1 MTTGRW
7 IALAILLCAGAVL
20 AEPALRALHMWPA
33 GLTGG
38 PAGPLWGIFAGAAI
52 WAQTNALG
60 WPNRRR
66 NAARLDE
73 TPSVARL
80 RLTFFFAAA
89 TSLGITVLV
98 AIQED
103 LVPALAR
110 PGGTIWVNPAMIAT
124 IIGLGTLFPTTAS
137 GLFLPCGDER
147 FRAVQQQ
154 AQALTLRAAMIAG
167 LAGAAI
173 ATYSAA
179 FPPAPVLLYAMA
191 GFMWTTYSGLLWR
204 LEARA

>member
-1 MTTGRW
+1 M
-7 IALAILLCAGAVL
+7 
-20 AEPALRALHMWPA
+20 
-33 GLTGG
+33 
-38 PAGPLWGIFAGAAI
+38 
-52 WAQTNALG
+52 
-60 WPNRRR
+60 
-66 NAARLDE
+66 
-73 TPSVARL
+73 
-80 RLTFFFAAA
+80 
-89 TSLGITVLV
+89 GITVLV